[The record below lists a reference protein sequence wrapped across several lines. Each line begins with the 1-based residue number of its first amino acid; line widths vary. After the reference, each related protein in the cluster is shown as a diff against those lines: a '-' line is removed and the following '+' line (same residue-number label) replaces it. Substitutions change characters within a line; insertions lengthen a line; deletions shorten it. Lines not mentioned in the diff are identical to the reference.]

1 MPALAPS
8 ARRAGGSPAARE
20 RALIVVITDLATVP
34 EPALERRLRAL
45 EPLSPALRARVV
57 VQLRDRERSA
67 RERLAL
73 GTRLRALTL
82 ELGLAL
88 VVNDRLDLA
97 LALGADGVHLGEG
110 SVRPDEARAL
120 LPEGALVSVAC
131 HEAHRVAALA
141 ATGAVDLV
149 LLSPVLASPGKGPA
163 LGLEALTAARAAL
176 DAALAADVAR
186 RPAGSLVS
194 RVSRVSLVALG
205 GLDEA
210 HVGPAL
216 AAGAHGVAAIRA
228 EPLALVRAAAS
239 CPAPPA

>member
-1 MPALAPS
+1 M
-8 ARRAGGSPAARE
+8 
-20 RALIVVITDLATVP
+20 ITDLATVP

-45 EPLSPALRARVV
+45 EPLPPALRARVV

-120 LPEGALVSVAC
+120 LPAEALVSVAC

-186 RPAGSLVS
+186 RPAGSKGSKGSLVS
-194 RVSRVSLVALG
+194 RVSRISLVALG